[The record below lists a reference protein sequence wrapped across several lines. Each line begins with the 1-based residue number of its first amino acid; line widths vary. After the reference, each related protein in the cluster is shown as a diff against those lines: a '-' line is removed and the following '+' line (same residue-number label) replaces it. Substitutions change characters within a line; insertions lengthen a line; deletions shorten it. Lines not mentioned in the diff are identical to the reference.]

1 MSVELHSFGW
11 LLRHHPNAAASILAA
26 NDGDQAAAAENWQ
39 DLQEQIHERARQTV
53 VMLER
58 KRALEHIE
66 MASLAGCP
74 ELAGEGYSSGQTAE
88 EMRDFYVQQATQ
100 HAPPVKDP
108 TLGTCVRPLALA
120 LTSAALARRPALP
133 S

>member
-1 MSVELHSFGW
+1 VTTSLHW
-11 LLRHHPNAAASILAA
+11 LLRHHPDAHASILAS
-26 NDGDQAAAAENWQ
+26 NGGDRAAAAENWH
-39 DLQEQIHERARQTV
+39 DLQEQIIERSLQTV
-53 VMLER
+53 LMLER

-100 HAPPVKDP
+100 HAPAKDP

-120 LTSAALARRPALP
+120 LTIAALARKPALQ